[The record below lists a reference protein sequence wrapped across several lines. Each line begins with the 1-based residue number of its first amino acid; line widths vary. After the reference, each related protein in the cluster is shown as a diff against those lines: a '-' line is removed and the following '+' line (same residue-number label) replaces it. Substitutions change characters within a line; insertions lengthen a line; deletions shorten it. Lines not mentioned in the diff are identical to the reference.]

1 MKRFKA
7 VFFDLGGVL
16 STGKAFE
23 LNDGVHKAVA
33 RKLKLPLDQY
43 FDSIDTYYSDAMLG
57 RISKREALKMMA
69 KDLDTNSEKLERL
82 YKQVYKKNFKRNVPL
97 YKFALK
103 LKKAGYKISI
113 ISDIWPVAK
122 EALLDRK
129 YSQFNDV
136 VTSCD
141 TGVRKINP
149 SIFKIALKRLNIN
162 PKEAIFT
169 DNQKW
174 NLPAPRKLGITAIL
188 YKNNKQFIGELKK
201 LGIVV

>member
-7 VFFDLGGVL
+7 IFFDLGGVL
-16 STGKAFE
+16 SLGKTFE
-23 LNDGVHKAVA
+23 LNDGIHKTIA
-33 RKLKLPLDQY
+33 KELKLPLDQY

-57 RISKREALKMMA
+57 RMSKKEALKMMA
-69 KDLDTNSEKLERL
+69 KDLNTDPQKLERL
-82 YKQVYKKNFKRNVPL
+82 YRQVYIKNFKKNIPL

-103 LKKAGYKISI
+103 LKKEGYKISI

-122 EALLDRK
+122 DVLLDGR
-129 YSQFNDV
+129 YNAFDDI

-141 TGVRKINP
+141 VGVRKI
-149 SIFKIALKRLNIN
+149 STEIFKVALKRLHVH

-174 NLPAPRKLGITAIL
+174 NLPAPKKLGIKSIL
-188 YKNNKQFIGELKK
+188 FKNNKQFTSELKK
-201 LGIVV
+201 LGIV